1 MTPMSALPAIA
12 WFATLAGCAIEDE
25 SGPPVPPEYRSTYYR
40 IDRIELP
47 QSAEESARAALD
59 LDGDGAVDNV
69 GGNAL
74 ASFQAAIETAGE
86 ALPLAVQ
93 TGLDGGRVDWIIEVG
108 KDTVL
113 SGRAAAAL
121 HTGADSDGDGVYQI
135 IDGVALVGDGRAD
148 GDLVRTHAGDG
159 VIPAS
164 FLADA
169 IGDWPVVWVT
179 GIGVALA
186 VRAPLD
192 GELEGR
198 IGFAT
203 RADFAPVIA
212 GPLAAFMTERL
223 QAGTLVWAA
232 DMDADRDGVITEEE
246 FLASPI
252 TKALLNPDLDL
263 LDEDRDPPAFDPDQ
277 DGVIDSMSAGFRIH
291 AVAVDLE

>member
-1 MTPMSALPAIA
+1 MSALPAIA
-12 WFATLAGCAIEDE
+12 WFATLAGCAMEDE
-25 SGPPVPPEYRSTYYR
+25 SEPPVPAEYRSTYYR

-47 QSAEESARAALD
+47 QSAEESSRAALD
-59 LDGDGAVDNV
+59 LDGDGALDNV

-74 ASFQAAIETAGE
+74 ASFQSVIETAGE
-86 ALPLAVQ
+86 ELPRAVQ
-93 TGLDGGRVDWIIEVG
+93 AGLDGGRVDWIIEVG
-108 KDTVL
+108 RDTVL
-113 SGRAAAAL
+113 PGRAAAAL
-121 HTGADSDGDGVYQI
+121 HTGADSDRDGFYQI
-135 IDGVALVGDGRAD
+135 TDGAALVGDGRAD

-159 VIPAS
+159 VVPAS
-164 FLADA
+164 FLADP

-203 RADFAPVIA
+203 RADFGPVIA

-223 QAGTLVWAA
+223 QAGTLVYAA

-252 TKALLNPDLDL
+252 TQVLLNPDLDL
-263 LDEDRDPPAFDPDQ
+263 LDEDRDPPVFDPDQ

>member
-1 MTPMSALPAIA
+1 MSALPAIA
-12 WFATLAGCAIEDE
+12 WFATLAGCGLEDE
-25 SGPPVPPEYRSTYYR
+25 SEPPVPPEYRSTYYR
-40 IDRIELP
+40 IDRIDVP
-47 QSAEESARAALD
+47 QSYEEAMAAAFD
-59 LDGDGAVDNV
+59 LDGDGASENA

-86 ALPLAVQ
+86 ELPLAVQ
-93 TGLDGGRVDWIIEVG
+93 AGLDGGRVDWIIEVG

-113 SGRAAAAL
+113 PGRAAAAL

-135 IDGVALVGDGRAD
+135 TDGVALLGAGRAD
-148 GDLVRTHAGDG
+148 GDVVRTHAGDG
-159 VIPAS
+159 VVPAS

-179 GIGVALA
+179 CIAVGLS
-186 VRAPLD
+186 VRAPSD
-192 GELEGR
+192 GELDGR

-232 DMDADRDGVITEEE
+232 DMDTDRDGIITEEE
-246 FLASPI
+246 FLASSL
-252 TKALLNPDLDL
+252 TQLLLHPDLDL
-263 LDEDRDPPAFDPDQ
+263 LNEDSDPPTFDPDQ